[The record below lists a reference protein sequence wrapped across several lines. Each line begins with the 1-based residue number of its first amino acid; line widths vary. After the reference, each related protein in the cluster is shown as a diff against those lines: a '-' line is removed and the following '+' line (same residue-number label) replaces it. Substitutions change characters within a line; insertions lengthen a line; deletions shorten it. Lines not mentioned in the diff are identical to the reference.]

1 MYYKTERNLISILEY
16 SKNKN
21 IKFNILIHRYN
32 ILLSNYLLYLL
43 YIYIYLK
50 VFKFIILI
58 YINNI
63 IFSNKNIK
71 RI

>member
-43 YIYIYLK
+43 YIYIYILK
-50 VFKFIILI
+50 
-58 YINNI
+58 
-63 IFSNKNIK
+63 FSNLLF
-71 RI
+71 